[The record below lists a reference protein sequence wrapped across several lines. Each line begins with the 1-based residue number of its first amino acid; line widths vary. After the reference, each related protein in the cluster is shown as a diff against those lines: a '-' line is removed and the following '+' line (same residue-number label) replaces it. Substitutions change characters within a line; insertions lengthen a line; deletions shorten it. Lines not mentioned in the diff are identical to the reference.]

1 MRQSKGERL
10 TPTVDALASI
20 VQRFVAA
27 RARHLRHRLAS
38 AASRAENYQRDP
50 RPSRP
55 RDGRPRTSPCTTLA
69 LLGASRSLAT
79 FRRVLRASSPGD
91 ERRRSFLSPLLVL
104 LGTSRVLAALWR
116 ESRCVRSFLRP
127 CIRSRIDAT
136 RWKFRSQPRTRAV
149 SRMADQAVFA
159 RKVER

>member
-38 AASRAENYQRDP
+38 AASRAENYQRDT

-69 LLGASRSLAT
+69 LLGVSRSLAT

-91 ERRRSFLSPLLVL
+91 ERRRTSRCATLAL
-104 LGTSRVLAALWR
+104 LGALRLRGTVWR
-116 ESRCVRSFLRP
+116 RWLSVRSFRP
-127 CIRSRIDAT
+127 RIRPRIDAT
-136 RWKFRSQPRTRAV
+136 RWKSRTQPGA
-149 SRMADQAVFA
+149 
-159 RKVER
+159 